1 MKANLSS
8 QIKLD
13 RTPKRYYRPDNAFE
27 LTALTRFEKV
37 FTEIYESSEEGAL
50 QVAREVAD
58 LMRTREKEGRFCVL
72 AL

>member
-1 MKANLSS
+1 MNVLFVGNNIYLCYSKFNKPHTMKANLSS

-37 FTEIYESSEEGAL
+37 FTEIYE
-50 QVAREVAD
+50 RC
-58 LMRTREKEGRFCVL
+58 TRGL
-72 AL
+72 